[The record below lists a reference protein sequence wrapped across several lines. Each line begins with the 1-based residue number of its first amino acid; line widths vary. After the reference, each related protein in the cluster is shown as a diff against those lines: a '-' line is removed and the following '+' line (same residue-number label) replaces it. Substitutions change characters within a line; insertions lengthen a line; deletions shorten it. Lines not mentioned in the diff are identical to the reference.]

1 MGKKKIA
8 AGGGGKKNN
17 ALRARTLSKSSQKKK
32 KLEEGLLHVE
42 STYNNTR
49 VTLTD
54 LSGNVY
60 FTSSSGALGY
70 KGAKKGTPFVAA
82 QVGEVVGEQSVAA
95 GVKKV
100 QVKVKGVGAGRES
113 AIRSFIGKGIE
124 ILSIKDI
131 TPVPHNGPRPKKAR
145 RV

>member
-1 MGKKKIA
+1 MGKKRISTQS
-8 AGGGGKKNN
+8 GGKKNN
-17 ALRARTLSKSSQKKK
+17 ALRTRALSKSSQKKK
-32 KLEEGLLHVE
+32 KLEEGILHVE

-54 LSGNVY
+54 LAGNVF

-82 QVGEVVGEQSVAA
+82 QVGEVVGEQAVGA
-95 GVKKV
+95 GVRKV

-113 AIRSFIGKGIE
+113 AVRSFIGKGIE
-124 ILSIKDI
+124 LLSIRDI
-131 TPVPHNGPRPKKAR
+131 TPVPHNGPRPRKAR